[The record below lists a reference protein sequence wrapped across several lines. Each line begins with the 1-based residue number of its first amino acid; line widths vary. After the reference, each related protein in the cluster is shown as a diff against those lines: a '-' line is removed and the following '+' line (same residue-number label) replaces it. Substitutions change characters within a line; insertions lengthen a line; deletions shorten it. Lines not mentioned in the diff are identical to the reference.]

1 MYLCILMIK
10 ALFFDIDGTL
20 VSFSKLQ
27 IPQSTI
33 EAIEQA
39 RKNGVKIFIS
49 TGRPPQI
56 MNNIGA
62 LQERGLIDGYITMNG
77 SYCYVGDEIIYK
89 HPIAKDN
96 VQTLVTA
103 CKENNY
109 PCIFVGEKEISVCQ
123 PNDMLRKIFY
133 DFLRVDE
140 FEVVSFEQGT
150 SYDSYQLTPFFSI
163 EVENELKKTMRDS
176 EFGRWHPAFVDIT
189 AKGNTKQKGMEHILE
204 HFNLDVS
211 ETMSFGDGGNDIP
224 MIRFAG
230 VGVAMGNANE
240 EVKKEADYVTT
251 SVDEDGIANALK
263 HYGVI

>member
-1 MYLCILMIK
+1 MIK

-20 VSFSKLQ
+20 VSFSTLQ

-33 EAIEQA
+33 DAIDAA

-96 VQTLVTA
+96 VQVLVDA
-103 CKENNY
+103 CKAHNY

-123 PNDMLRKIFY
+123 PDAMLRKIFY
-133 DFLRVDE
+133 DFLRVKE
-140 FEVVSFEQGT
+140 FPVVSFEEGT
-150 SYDSYQLTPFFSI
+150 SYDSYQLTPFFSL
-163 EVENELKKTMRDS
+163 EVENELRKSMTDC

-189 AKGNTKQKGMEHILE
+189 AKGNTKQKGMEHILC
-204 HFNLDVS
+204 
-211 ETMSFGDGGNDIP
+211 
-224 MIRFAG
+224 
-230 VGVAMGNANE
+230 
-240 EVKKEADYVTT
+240 
-251 SVDEDGIANALK
+251 
-263 HYGVI
+263 

>member
-1 MYLCILMIK
+1 MIK

-20 VSFSKLQ
+20 VSFSTLQ

-33 EAIEQA
+33 DAIDAA

-77 SYCYVGDEIIYK
+77 SYCYVGDKVIYK
-89 HPIAKDN
+89 HPIRQDN
-96 VQTLVTA
+96 VQALVNA
-103 CKENNY
+103 CKANNY

-123 PNDMLRKIFY
+123 PDAMLRKIFY

-140 FEVVSFEQGT
+140 FPVVSFEEGT
-150 SYDSYQLTPFFSI
+150 SYDSYQLTPFFSL
-163 EVENELKKTMRDS
+163 EVENELKKSMTEC
-176 EFGRWHPAFVDIT
+176 EFGRWHPTFVDIT

-204 HFNLDVS
+204 YFGMDVS
-211 ETMSFGDGGNDIP
+211 ETMAFGDGGNDVP
-224 MIRFAG
+224 MLRFAEI
-230 VGVAMGNANE
+230 GVAMGNAND
-240 EVKKEADYVTT
+240 EVKAEANYVTT

-263 HYGVI
+263 HFGII

>member
-1 MYLCILMIK
+1 MHPMIK

-20 VSFSKLQ
+20 VSFSTLQ

-33 EAIEQA
+33 DAIDAA
-39 RKNGVKIFIS
+39 RKNGVKVFIS

-77 SYCYVGDEIIYK
+77 SYCYVGDQVIYK
-89 HPIAKDN
+89 HPIAADN
-96 VQTLVTA
+96 VQALVEQ
-103 CKENNY
+103 CKANNY

-123 PNDMLRKIFY
+123 PDDMLRKIFY

-140 FEVVSFEQGT
+140 FPLVTFEEGT
-150 SYDSYQLTPFFSI
+150 SYDSYQLTPFFSL
-163 EVENELKKTMRDS
+163 EVEKEIRKCMPDC
-176 EFGRWHPAFVDIT
+176 EFGRWHPTFVDIT

-204 HFNLDVS
+204 YFGLDVS
-211 ETMSFGDGGNDIP
+211 ETMAFGDGGNDIP
-224 MIRFAG
+224 MLRFAEI
-230 VGVAMGNANE
+230 GVAMGNANE
-240 EVKKEADYVTT
+240 EVQSNANYVTT

-263 HYGVI
+263 HFHVI

>member
-1 MYLCILMIK
+1 MIK

-20 VSFSKLQ
+20 VSFSTLQ

-33 EAIEQA
+33 EAIDAA

-96 VQTLVTA
+96 VQALVEA
-103 CKENNY
+103 CKKNNY

-140 FEVVSFEQGT
+140 FETVSFEQGT
-150 SYDSYQLTPFFSI
+150 SYDSYQLTPFISLD
-163 EVENELKKTMRDS
+163 VENELKKTMTEA
-176 EFGRWHPAFVDIT
+176 EFGRWHPSFVDIT
-189 AKGNTKQKGMEHILE
+189 AKGNTKQKGIEHILE
-204 HFNLDVS
+204 YFGLNAS
-211 ETMSFGDGGNDIP
+211 ETMAFGDGGNDIP
-224 MIRFAG
+224 MLRFAEI
-230 VGVAMGNANE
+230 GVAMGNASE
-240 EVKKEADYVTT
+240 AVKSEANYVTS

-263 HYGVI
+263 HFGII